1 MISMDPGR
9 SGFGVSSRA
18 GRVAGAVGRR
28 SGTSALLAVLM
39 ALFLVGG
46 SALGSQAWALHA
58 ALVLAAFAAAGLLRS
73 FWYTKGPGGVLLWAR
88 LIGGVRLQHDARIL
102 TVGATPEHVG
112 LMLASRFPTATT
124 TIGGTTSFAG
134 GCRLPYRDGQFQLVT
149 LQLSSIPDRAR
160 EELLR
165 EAARVLARGGSLIVL
180 DYGRASRDEVLLRA
194 CGLRVRRVR
203 PGPRGRPGGLLVPP
217 AAVVAAG

>member
-1 MISMDPGR
+1 MDPGR

-28 SGTSALLAVLM
+28 SVTSALLAVLM

-46 SALGSQAWALHA
+46 SA
-58 ALVLAAFAAAGLLRS
+58 
-73 FWYTKGPGGVLLWAR
+73 
-88 LIGGVRLQHDARIL
+88 
-102 TVGATPEHVG
+102 
-112 LMLASRFPTATT
+112 
-124 TIGGTTSFAG
+124 
-134 GCRLPYRDGQFQLVT
+134 LPYRDGQFQLVT

-165 EAARVLARGGSLIVL
+165 EAARVLARGGSLLVL